1 MLGIHAQHIETVLK
15 RHLAVFSFTTKD
27 PKYILHDLRGQRH
40 VLKFDLRKIL
50 FDAF

>member
-1 MLGIHAQHIETVLK
+1 MYSQYVETVLK
-15 RHLAVFSFTTKD
+15 RHLAVFRSTTNE